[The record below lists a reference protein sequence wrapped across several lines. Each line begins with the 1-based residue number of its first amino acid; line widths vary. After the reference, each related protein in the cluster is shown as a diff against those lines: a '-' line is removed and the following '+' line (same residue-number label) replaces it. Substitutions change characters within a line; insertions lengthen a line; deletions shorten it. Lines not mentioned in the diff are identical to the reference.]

1 MRDGYRAAMRREV
14 TRHPPRSILV
24 IKPSSFGDV
33 VHTLPAA
40 ARLKLA
46 WPSARLTWVI
56 NPEWAPLL
64 SENPFVDEI
73 LPFPRREFRGVRGVV
88 GFWRWCQEVIAPQRP
103 DLAIDFQGLLRSA
116 WVGRASKAGCY
127 VGMSDAR
134 EGARWFYDHISA
146 MPRRPE
152 HAVNRYLAVA
162 DDALKLYPGQTT
174 GHDTRDLVW
183 PLPGGQS
190 VELGGVAQEK
200 FILLHPFARGAG
212 KSLTEG
218 EILRI
223 CREVAPRPVV
233 LVGQQGGKTLSG
245 LPDHCFDLLNQTSLE
260 QLIWLIRKA
269 AFVVTVD
276 SGPAHLASAL
286 KRPMVAIHTWSDPR
300 LVGPFWEEAW
310 VWKNGQLIQVQ
321 ALATAEQ
328 RFFRPQPLRMGTVD
342 VQAVCAL
349 ATSS

>member
-1 MRDGYRAAMRREV
+1 MRQEV
-14 TRHPPRSILV
+14 TRREPRSILI

-33 VHTLPAA
+33 VHTLPAV

-64 SENPFVDEI
+64 SENSSVDEI
-73 LPFPRREFRGVRGVV
+73 LPFPRREFHGLQGIIRYR
-88 GFWRWCQEVIAPQRP
+88 RWCQETIAPRRP
-103 DLAIDFQGLLRSA
+103 DLVIDFQGLLRSA
-116 WVGRASKAGCY
+116 WIGRASKADCF

-134 EGARWFYDHISA
+134 EGARWFYDHTPP
-146 MPRRPE
+146 PRHPE
-152 HAVNRYLAVA
+152 HAVKRYLAAA
-162 DDALKLYPGQTT
+162 DDTLGLYLGGTR
-174 GHDTRDLVW
+174 GLDTEDLRW

-190 VELGGVAQEK
+190 VELDGATREN
-200 FILLHPFARGAG
+200 FILLHPFARGPG
-212 KSLTEG
+212 KSLAEG

-223 CREVAPRPVV
+223 CQEVSPRAVV
-233 LVGQQGGKTLSG
+233 LVGQHGSPLSA
-245 LPDHCFDLLNQTSLE
+245 LPDHCLNLLNQTSIE
-260 QLIWLIRKA
+260 QLIWLIRRA

-300 LVGPFWEEAW
+300 LVGPFWDEAW
-310 VWKNGQLIQVQ
+310 VWKNGQLIQTR
-321 ALATAEQ
+321 ALATAG
-328 RFFRPQPLRMGTVD
+328 RGFFKPQPLRMEARD
-342 VQAVCAL
+342 IQAICTL